1 MRVNDPQAFFM
12 DTVLPQIDGRLTDDL
27 RRKYARVSLYPQ
39 AGFVALR
46 STPMLM
52 LAALTGTGKSTTL
65 DALAARRSSG
75 EIDYVDDIPSRREVA
90 DLIAIPTAQAL
101 LKEAIEPVK
110 DRTARFRYTRT
121 FAESVAGGMARAFSW
136 LYYRPEG
143 ETPIVSEGIRGGD
156 EIGFALEN
164 YPAWRIAELALNPL
178 TRLQRLSTRND
189 GFDQA
194 AGSADVS
201 FLPEAFQE
209 AARAALARGE
219 ISPKALSIMEAE
231 AASYGL
237 TPCEHANGAG
247 RYRRI
252 EADGL
257 TVDEITDQIVEQ
269 LKRMRD
275 ADD

>member
-1 MRVNDPQAFFM
+1 
-12 DTVLPQIDGRLTDDL
+12 
-27 RRKYARVSLYPQ
+27 LYPQ